1 VACLQRQTA
10 CVVCGH
16 KRASWVDAEPVES
29 LQCVVQRRTG
39 VSNRRRA
46 PPKPST
52 ERHHGATQQVRTP
65 GPAIPAR
72 EVSSV
77 HGHVRGGKRQGME
90 AGWLCTQRVICGGEQ
105 PPVARRRVLGRK
117 ISFSRNTN
125 LSTSISRP
133 VSGEVHRGACQQP
146 FARRRLIS
154 RGRGWSRSGVA
165 TRQSSPREG
174 CARNQQQARPCSAVR
189 PCGRFPHRPWHHN
202 LN

>member
-1 VACLQRQTA
+1 MSTTGSTSTCTTFMSSRGMRATFCGGAVARRRGGAAVWEQVLARWCSTSDAYTVACLQRQTA

-39 VSNRRRA
+39 VSNRRRV
-46 PPKPST
+46 PPNPST

-90 AGWLCTQRVICGGEQ
+90 AGWLYAEGHM
-105 PPVARRRVLGRK
+105 RRR
-117 ISFSRNTN
+117 TAA
-125 LSTSISRP
+125 SRP
-133 VSGEVHRGACQQP
+133 AASPGSEDLVLTQHQLEHVDQPTGER
-146 FARRRLIS
+146 
-154 RGRGWSRSGVA
+154 
-165 TRQSSPREG
+165 
-174 CARNQQQARPCSAVR
+174 
-189 PCGRFPHRPWHHN
+189 
-202 LN
+202 